1 MPVEIRELVIRT
13 TIVSP
18 QGAKSDMLKPQDLAA
33 LKQQIV
39 QECLRVL
46 KEKDSKNSFNR

>member
-13 TIVSP
+13 TVVNP
-18 QGAKSDMLKPQDLAA
+18 QGTKSEALQPQELAV

-46 KEKDSKNSFNR
+46 REKNSRNSFNR